1 MNIEKA
7 EAAKIRV
14 KLKWI
19 EEGKKCTNFF
29 LGLEK
34 FKATS
39 NTVFKIKNNY
49 GNEITDENEIVEEF
63 GSFFQKVY
71 SDCIDDN
78 EIDNNLNTFFK

>member
-49 GNEITDENEIVEEF
+49 GNEITDEMKLLK
-63 GSFFQKVY
+63 SF
-71 SDCIDDN
+71 DH
-78 EIDNNLNTFFK
+78 FFKKFTVIALMIMK